1 MFQDIKTLDTAM
13 NDTVE
18 NDGFWPN
25 LSITDFV
32 KTCRIPPVYN
42 AEQECNMLIM
52 AMSGVNIELN
62 SFKERAIDNNQRH
75 SSDIGMA
82 YGTESATT
90 VQYKQAVYQRA
101 KASLLVHFAT
111 LSRKDEAE
119 NLAKES
125 TETNESLMALSQHA
139 IRNILGMPMATVRL
153 L

>member
-1 MFQDIKTLDTAM
+1 MFQDIKTLDTAI
-13 NDTVE
+13 NNTVE
-18 NDGFWPN
+18 NDGFWPD

-42 AEQECNMLIM
+42 AEQERNMLIM
-52 AMSGVNIELN
+52 AMAGIHIELS
-62 SFKERAIDNNQRH
+62 SFKERAIANNQHH
-75 SSDIGMA
+75 SSDIGMT
-82 YGTESATT
+82 YGTESTTT

-139 IRNILGMPMATVRL
+139 IRNILDMPMATVRL

>member
-1 MFQDIKTLDTAM
+1 
-13 NDTVE
+13 
-18 NDGFWPN
+18 
-25 LSITDFV
+25 
-32 KTCRIPPVYN
+32 
-42 AEQECNMLIM
+42 MLIM
-52 AMSGVNIELN
+52 AMAGVNIELA
-62 SFKERAIDNNQRH
+62 SFKERAIDNNAIH
-75 SSDIGMA
+75 SSNITL

-139 IRNILGMPMATVRL
+139 IRNILGIPMATVRL

>member
-18 NDGFWPN
+18 NDGFWPD

-42 AEQECNMLIM
+42 AEQERNMLIM

-62 SFKERAIDNNQRH
+62 SFKERAIANNQRH
-75 SSDIGMA
+75 SSDICMA

>member
-1 MFQDIKTLDTAM
+1 MFQDIKTLDAAI

-18 NDGFWPN
+18 NDGFWPD
-25 LSITDFV
+25 LSIADFV

-42 AEQECNMLIM
+42 AEQERNMLIM
-52 AMSGVNIELN
+52 AMAGVNIELA
-62 SFKERAIDNNQRH
+62 SFKERAIDNNAIH
-75 SSDIGMA
+75 SSNIMM

-139 IRNILGMPMATVRL
+139 IRNILGIPMATVRL

>member
-1 MFQDIKTLDTAM
+1 MFQDIKSLDTEID
-13 NDTVE
+13 DTVE
-18 NDGFWPN
+18 NDSFWPD

-32 KTCRIPPVYN
+32 KTCRLPPVYN
-42 AEQECNMLIM
+42 AEQERNMLIM

-62 SFKERAIDNNQRH
+62 NFKERAIDNRQPHAIN
-75 SSDIGMA
+75 IGMRF
-82 YGTESATT
+82 GLESATT

-125 TETNESLMALSQHA
+125 TETYESLMAQSQQA
-139 IRNILGMPMATVRL
+139 IRNILGIPMTTVRL